1 MHEGLTK
8 TEIELMIE
16 EKVHEMIKQNLE
28 IHINK
33 THEYGMDVDDCAVEV
48 EIWYG
53 DDKID
58 TDCVTVKG

>member
-1 MHEGLTK
+1 MNDYLSKTK
-8 TEIELMIE
+8 IELLIE
-16 EKVHEMIKQNLE
+16 DKVHEMIKQNLE

-33 THEYGMDVDDCAVEV
+33 RHEYGMAMDDCAVEV

-58 TDCVTVKG
+58 TDFVTVKD